1 MQVRSRRHAP
11 KGFVFVALALTY
23 LEQAIAFDM
32 SITGKMS
39 SYTLYGFNNK
49 RYDPSKFIYPTGSY
63 TSLLAELNIS
73 MDLYKGLHAEV
84 GGMLSALPYD
94 STAKQGN
101 NIQPGQPGG
110 PGQFYQ
116 HDGGIYWE
124 YIGWYAGHSGLNVQ
138 TPRYAMVNNAYLS
151 YDYKGI
157 FGIKGGRYELSDY
170 DWFTSFSQGV
180 EGYVKYKDY
189 KLRVLYSDARA
200 SASSDWFW
208 PFGRYYTSGK
218 PLMIADL
225 KYQHKGLKINPYFY
239 SIFGRMNAPGINIT
253 YDTNPNFRDKG
264 FRWVGTFVGFFPF
277 FPPSGR
283 GYDMILFG
291 QEKMGKYGQTLF
303 FRSRFYYNKW
313 QFGGSIYKNIGNANG
328 DIGIYGDPLGY
339 NIWTNSIYDAEINNI
354 VGKDALN
361 GFLYFGSHYRSFTW
375 KVLGRLTTS
384 PRANEQ
390 SVALFLSYFLSRYN
404 LKFDLKLE
412 YYNNITKKGY
422 CLGFGFGPTP
432 DTCGS
437 WDPATN
443 NFAPRLTRNV
453 DSDRSHLMFTLTY
466 GFQLL

>member
-1 MQVRSRRHAP
+1 MQVQFRGNRTAH
-11 KGFVFVALALTY
+11 KWLVCMLLV
-23 LEQAIAFDM
+23 LERVLAFDM
-32 SITGKMS
+32 SISGKLS

-63 TSLLAELNIS
+63 TSLLAEMNVS

-94 STAKQGN
+94 STAYQGN
-101 NIQPGQPGG
+101 DIQPGQPGG
-110 PGQFYQ
+110 PGDFYN

-124 YIGWYAGHSGLNVQ
+124 YIGWYAGHSGLHVQ
-138 TPRYAMVNNAYLS
+138 KPRYAMVNNAYIS

-218 PLMIADL
+218 PLMIAEFR
-225 KYQHKGLKINPYFY
+225 YQKGHWKVNPYFY

-253 YDTNPNFRDKG
+253 YDTNPHFRDKG

-291 QEKMGKYGQTLF
+291 QEKMGKAGQTLF

-313 QFGGSIYKNIGNANG
+313 IFGGSIYKNIGNANG

-339 NIWTNSIYDAEINNI
+339 NMWTNTIYDAEINNI

-361 GFLYFGSHYRSFTW
+361 GFLYFGSHFHGFTW
-375 KVLGRLTTS
+375 KVLGRLTGS

-422 CLGFGFGPTP
+422 CLGFGYGPTP
-432 DTCGS
+432 NTCGS

-443 NFAPRLTRNV
+443 NFAPRLTRNI
-453 DSDRSHLMFTLTY
+453 DSDRSHLMFTVTY

>member
-1 MQVRSRRHAP
+1 MQMQVRENIT
-11 KGFVFVALALTY
+11 KWLVFVLLVLVIDRAL
-23 LEQAIAFDM
+23 AFDM
-32 SITGKMS
+32 SISGKLS
-39 SYTLYGFNNK
+39 SYTKYGFNNRK
-49 RYDPSKFIYPTGSY
+49 YDPSKFIYPTGSY
-63 TSLLAELNIS
+63 TSLLAEMNIS
-73 MDLYKGLHAEV
+73 MDIYKGLHAEL

-94 STAKQGN
+94 STAYQGN
-101 NIQPGQPGG
+101 NIPPGQPGG
-110 PGQFYQ
+110 PGDFYQ
-116 HDGGIYWE
+116 HDGGIFWE
-124 YIGWYAGHSGLNVQ
+124 YIGWYAGHSGLHVQ
-138 TPRYAMVNNAYLS
+138 KPRYAMVNNAYIS

-180 EGYVKYKDY
+180 EGYAKYKDM

-218 PLMIADL
+218 PLMIADF
-225 KYQHKGLKINPYFY
+225 KYQHKGWKINPYFY

-253 YDTNPNFRDKG
+253 YDTNPNFRNKG
-264 FRWVGTFVGFFPF
+264 FRWVGTFVGLFPF

-283 GYDMILFG
+283 GYDMILFQ
-291 QEKMGKYGQTLF
+291 QETMGKVGQTLF

-313 QFGGSIYKNIGNANG
+313 IFGGSIYKNIGNANG

-361 GFLYFGSHYRSFTW
+361 GFLYFGSRFHGITW

-390 SVALFLSYFLSRYN
+390 SVALFLGYFLSRYN

-422 CLGFGFGPTP
+422 CIGY
-432 DTCGS
+432 CNS
-437 WDPATN
+437 WGTVPL
-443 NFAPRLTRNV
+443 PRNV
-453 DSDRSHLMFTLTY
+453 DSDRSHLMFTITY
-466 GFQLL
+466 GFQIL